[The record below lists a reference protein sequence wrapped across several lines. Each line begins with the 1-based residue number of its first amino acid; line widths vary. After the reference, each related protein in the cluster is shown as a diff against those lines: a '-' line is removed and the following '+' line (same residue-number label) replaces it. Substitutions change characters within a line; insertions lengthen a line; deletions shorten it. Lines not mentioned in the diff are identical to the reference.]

1 MVYIGMCCWI
11 GYGLAPLC
19 PKQGNIILCDSV
31 LNRVHNFVRVC
42 PNYSLDENCSYS
54 KNLKAMTI
62 TRICSIMFDKKMA
75 LNQESKHL
83 SFVLNRVYILGFF
96 CPKGDQG
103 FKASAAMVDKERVV
117 KNKIS

>member
-1 MVYIGMCCWI
+1 MGMCRWI
-11 GYGLAPLC
+11 GYGLCPLC

-31 LNRVHNFVRVC
+31 LNSVHNFVRVC
-42 PNYSLDENCSYS
+42 PNYSFDEICLYS
-54 KNLKAMTI
+54 KYLKAMTI

-75 LNQESKHL
+75 LNQENMH
-83 SFVLNRVYILGFF
+83 FVLCPKQGMYFRIF

-103 FKASAAMVDKERVV
+103 FKASVATVNKERVV